1 MAGQFLFLISLFFKI
16 KNDKFRTMNDI
27 LKKINKFN
35 KRWEIIDDSTYEQ
48 EFKKFKNR
56 VLNIFLDIDD
66 HVLDE
71 GISLFCQLLG
81 IPEKWKHSFV
91 GRRKGTTVIIDSLR
105 QENDDNK
112 FYRLLQIIFY
122 LPIQTSVD
130 DYYMNE
136 ITYSKDILYRKL
148 AEAIK
153 FSKVNLAI
161 TKKDEEIIL
170 FPRGEEKLDQKLV
183 EGVLSFLND
192 KSNKHFIDALN
203 SYEKGTKKDRV
214 KSAESLRRSL
224 EEFLRFKLKNRKG
237 LKKNIKELQKRLK
250 ADGRD
255 PYIRG
260 IIFRTFSYL
269 DTYFNENSKHK
280 NGDINEEENEFL
292 VYQTGLLMRYI
303 EKGLA

>member
-1 MAGQFLFLISLFFKI
+1 
-16 KNDKFRTMNDI
+16 MNDI

-35 KRWEIIDDSTYEQ
+35 KRWEIIDDSTYEE
-48 EFKKFKNR
+48 EFKKFKTR
-56 VLNIFLDIDD
+56 VLNIFSDIDD
-66 HVLDE
+66 NVPDE
-71 GISLFCQLLG
+71 GISKFCQFLG

-91 GRRKGTTVIIDSLR
+91 GRRKWTTVIIDSLI
-105 QENDDNK
+105 QENDEKK
-112 FYRLLQIIFY
+112 FYRLLKIIFS
-122 LPIQTSVD
+122 LPIRPTD
-130 DYYMNE
+130 DFNYE

-183 EGVLSFLND
+183 EEVLSFLNN
-192 KSNKHFIDALN
+192 KSNKHFVDALN
-203 SYEKGTKKDRV
+203 SYEKGVKKARV

-224 EEFLRFKLKNRKG
+224 EEFLRFKLENRKG
-237 LKKNIKELQKRLK
+237 LKKNIKELQTRLK
-250 ADGRD
+250 EDGRD
-255 PYIRG
+255 PSIRG
-260 IIFRTFSYL
+260 IIFQTFKYL

-292 VYQTGLLMRYI
+292 IYQIGLLMRYI

>member
-1 MAGQFLFLISLFFKI
+1 
-16 KNDKFRTMNDI
+16 MNDI

-35 KRWEIIDDSTYEQ
+35 KRWEIIDDSTYEK
-48 EFKKFKNR
+48 EFERFKIR
-56 VLNIFLDIDD
+56 VLNIFSDIDD
-66 HVLDE
+66 HVPDE
-71 GISLFCQLLG
+71 GIRIFCQFLG
-81 IPEKWKHSFV
+81 IPEKWKYY
-91 GRRKGTTVIIDSLR
+91 GRRRWTKVIIDNLR
-105 QENDDNK
+105 KENDDNK
-112 FYRLLQIIFY
+112 FYRLLQIIFS
-122 LPIQTSVD
+122 LPIRTSFD
-130 DYYMNE
+130 DYMNE
-136 ITYSKDILYRKL
+136 ITYSKDILYREL
-148 AEAIK
+148 ADAIK

-170 FPRGEEKLDQKLV
+170 FPQGEEKLDQKLV

-192 KSNKHFIDALN
+192 KSNKNFVDALN

-224 EEFLRFKLKNRKG
+224 EEFLRFKVKNRKG

-250 ADGRD
+250 EDGRD
-255 PYIRG
+255 PSIRG

-280 NGDINEEENEFL
+280 NGNINEEENEFL
-292 VYQTGLLMRYI
+292 IYQTGLLMRYV